1 MFNGL
6 AHSIKGGIFFWYG
19 LLTFGRW
26 LGCLADFGWAWNQRP
41 DKELVG
47 SRSAKMPTMEFIES
61 AAMCFYGVTNVWLEH
76 LSNPGGTW
84 EPRDLEHVSIAF
96 LFFGGGLV
104 SSDESLA
111 TFTEL
116 IGLDRNAD

>member
-1 MFNGL
+1 
-6 AHSIKGGIFFWYG
+6 
-19 LLTFGRW
+19 LTFGRW
-26 LGCLADFGWAWNQRP
+26 LGCLADFGWAWNQKP

-47 SRSAKMPTMEFIES
+47 SRASKMPTMEFIES

-84 EPRDLEHVSIAF
+84 KPRDLEHVAIAF

-104 SSDESLA
+104 SCEKSLS
-111 TFTEL
+111 TFTKL
-116 IGLDRNAD
+116 ISLDWNAH